1 MDKRKKVKWY
11 IIYPENSY
19 KNGWD
24 LFIGLILI
32 VSCTVT
38 PYHIAFYK
46 YDDPL
51 GAWEVINVIFDITF
65 AVDIIASF
73 VSSYY
78 DEDFYVVD
86 DLKIIS
92 CNYLRTWFI
101 IDIVAIFPFDIFQTN
116 NGRSSGVIRVARIG
130 RMWKLVK
137 LTRLIRFVKIV
148 KQKATVLKKVSKV
161 LNIDSSVER
170 LMLFLFMAIMVCHIQ
185 SCLWVF
191 FCGFF
196 DFKNNPDDTFIS
208 KEYLKK
214 SKGDQY
220 LTSMYFIITT
230 FSTVGYGDISASNSV
245 E

>member
-101 IDIVAIFPFDIFQTN
+101 IDIVAIFPFDIF
-116 NGRSSGVIRVARIG
+116 
-130 RMWKLVK
+130 
-137 LTRLIRFVKIV
+137 
-148 KQKATVLKKVSKV
+148 
-161 LNIDSSVER
+161 
-170 LMLFLFMAIMVCHIQ
+170 
-185 SCLWVF
+185 
-191 FCGFF
+191 
-196 DFKNNPDDTFIS
+196 
-208 KEYLKK
+208 
-214 SKGDQY
+214 
-220 LTSMYFIITT
+220 
-230 FSTVGYGDISASNSV
+230 
-245 E
+245 